1 MPLEARLAFERI
13 RYDPYLE
20 VGPSVAGTRVTG
32 MKMRL
37 VLDHELDGGET
48 GLQTRADLLFPI
60 GTHGSTRLN
69 GLTVTLA

>member
-20 VGPSVAGTRVTG
+20 VGPSVTGTGVTG

-37 VLDHELDGGET
+37 VLDHQLDGVET
-48 GLQTRADLLFPI
+48 GLQTCPDLLFPI
-60 GTHGSTRLN
+60 RAHGNTRLN
-69 GLTVTLA
+69 GLTVTLE